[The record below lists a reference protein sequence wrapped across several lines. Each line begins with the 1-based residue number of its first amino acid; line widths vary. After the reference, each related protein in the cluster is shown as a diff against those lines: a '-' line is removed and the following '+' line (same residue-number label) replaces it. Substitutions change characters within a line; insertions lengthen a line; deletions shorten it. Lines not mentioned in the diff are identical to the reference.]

1 MSNSILLK
9 RSGTA
14 NSVPG
19 PGSLSL
25 GEMAINYVDGN
36 LFYKDGVGTVKVI
49 ASNQFVSV
57 TGNVTG
63 GNINTSGLV
72 TATGNITGGNITTAG
87 LVTATGNIT
96 GGNITS
102 VGKVEAS
109 GTITAGNVIYTNVDG
124 TTGQVLTTY
133 GNGITHWSSAST
145 GRLPVYVRAGGFI
158 QVQIF
163 NGFLNVV
170 GRAGNIA
177 VPIS

>member
-1 MSNSILLK
+1 MAFPTSPTNGQQSVVNGITYQYASATNSWTRIG
-9 RSGTA
+9 GTA
-14 NSVPG
+14 NT
-19 PGSLSL
+19 
-25 GEMAINYVDGN
+25 I
-36 LFYKDGVGTVKVI
+36 I
-49 ASNQFVSV
+49 
-57 TGNVTG
+57 
-63 GNINTSGLV
+63 
-72 TATGNITGGNITTAG
+72 ATGNITAGNLVSVGTVEAAGTVTAG
-87 LVTATGNIT
+87 
-96 GGNITS
+96 
-102 VGKVEAS
+102 E
-109 GTITAGNVIYTNVDG
+109 VIYTNVDG